1 MLNCFVMSSQ
11 LHQATPT
18 DQTLK
23 QAISKLGLLEYPK
36 PYKDGSHLINF
47 FPKGIFNMCMYIVCC
62 MQRNVACRNGP
73 EFK

>member
-47 FPKGIFNMCMYIVCC
+47 FPKGIFNIHVHY
-62 MQRNVACRNGP
+62 VACSVM
-73 EFK
+73 